1 MVLMLWLQAIVILAA
16 VILLLAW
23 VITGRRHQI
32 LLRLFG
38 VCGVIMGILFLLRA
52 GR

>member
-1 MVLMLWLQAIVILAA
+1 MVLMLWLQAIVILAV
-16 VILLLAW
+16 VILLLTW

-32 LLRLFG
+32 LLRLCG
-38 VCGVIMGILFLLRA
+38 VCSVIMGVLLILRA